1 MNNYGSWGLG
11 GSFHGGA
18 ERDPGT
24 HGRVHESVRPWQE
37 VVRLETRA
45 SCEQDLLVTRH
56 AARAR
61 LAHLSESTAESENK
75 EATLLSARPWLA
87 ALCNNDMC
95 ASTPWSAVVLVW
107 LQLRAEFEDSFPPDS
122 S

>member
-1 MNNYGSWGLG
+1 MAA
-11 GSFHGGA
+11 GA
-18 ERDPGT
+18 SEAAST
-24 HGRVHESVRPWQE
+24 AELNEILEHGRVHESVRPWQE

-45 SCEQDLLVTRH
+45 SSEQDLLVTRH

-87 ALCNNDMC
+87 ALCNNDIVRIYATEC
-95 ASTPWSAVVLVW
+95 RSAGVASVACRIRRLISTRLFV
-107 LQLRAEFEDSFPPDS
+107 
-122 S
+122 